1 MLLKNC
7 LKAGGASRPFL
18 RRCLGS
24 AREGVPTTCPAPPCT
39 PVLPPVGAAVARQV
53 EVGEVGAA
61 AVEQGA
67 QKLWGGD
74 RVRLTGLGGLLGGA
88 TRTPSSPPTKVL
100 ALRPLR
106 SVCEGP
112 AAPAYLASSSLSFPS
127 VESGSTPTCLAPR
140 G

>member
-1 MLLKNC
+1 M
-7 LKAGGASRPFL
+7 
-18 RRCLGS
+18 
-24 AREGVPTTCPAPPCT
+24 
-39 PVLPPVGAAVARQV
+39 
-53 EVGEVGAA
+53 GAA